1 MSVDGTL
8 LLCSSDGPDIR
19 QQLRFYTP
27 LRWTPPLILIV
38 LNGLDRDIQSAMEML
53 PLRSGPGMCH
63 IGLTAPLRLSYM
75 RIPDALVYIIYILLV
90 YLFIRGVA

>member
-1 MSVDGTL
+1 
-8 LLCSSDGPDIR
+8 
-19 QQLRFYTP
+19 
-27 LRWTPPLILIV
+27 
-38 LNGLDRDIQSAMEML
+38 MEML
-53 PLRSGPGMCH
+53 PLRSGPGMCR